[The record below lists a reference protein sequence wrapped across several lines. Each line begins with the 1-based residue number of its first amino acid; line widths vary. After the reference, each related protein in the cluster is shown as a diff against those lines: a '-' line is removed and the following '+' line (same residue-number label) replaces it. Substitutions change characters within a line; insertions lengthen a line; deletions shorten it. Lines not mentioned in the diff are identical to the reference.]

1 MRLHLNHRVAVTRS
15 PILAKHVPAGVTGR
29 VVEFMGYRAYLVRFD
44 GGQAAYP
51 CFPEDLTRISSDAP
65 TVTIPRKQLA
75 PRGKLATRSN

>member
-1 MRLHLNHRVAVTRS
+1 
-15 PILAKHVPAGVTGR
+15 
-29 VVEFMGYRAYLVRFD
+29 MGYRAYLVRFD

-75 PRGKLATRSN
+75 PRGKLATKE